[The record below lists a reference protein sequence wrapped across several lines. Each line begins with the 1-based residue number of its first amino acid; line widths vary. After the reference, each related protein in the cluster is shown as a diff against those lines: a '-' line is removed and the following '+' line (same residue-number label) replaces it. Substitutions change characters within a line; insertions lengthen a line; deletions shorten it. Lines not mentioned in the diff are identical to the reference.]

1 MPLFQLRQLGGFCHR
16 VVKVAKA
23 IDQAVRFCIFTGPDV
38 ALSDL
43 VNFLRRALT
52 RVRHQGDKT
61 LVAVFDAELHQLLHF
76 RR

>member
-23 IDQAVRFCIFTGPDV
+23 VDQAVRFRIFTGPDV

-43 VNFLRRALT
+43 VDFLRRALT
-52 RVRHQGDKT
+52 RVRHQGDKA